1 MVLRLGFMAVLK
13 RRSSGS
19 SCGGLC
25 FRRITVLSLG
35 LLSFEIELG
44 GVSFLALKPVLLYYN
59 QILTNRF
66 YRCPQPTYS
75 WEQY

>member
-1 MVLRLGFMAVLK
+1 M
-13 RRSSGS
+13 
-19 SCGGLC
+19 
-25 FRRITVLSLG
+25 LSLG